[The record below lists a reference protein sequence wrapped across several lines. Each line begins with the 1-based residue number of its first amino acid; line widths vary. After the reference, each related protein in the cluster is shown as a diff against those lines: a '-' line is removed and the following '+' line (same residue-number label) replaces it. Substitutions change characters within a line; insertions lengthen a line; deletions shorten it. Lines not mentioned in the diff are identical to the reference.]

1 MARSWLTGGMT
12 QEHIDNFVLIM
23 INESYDR
30 THPANKFMQ
39 NVHFNYQYYFGCDLN
54 RDVLEA
60 LKQGDM
66 KSAAFR
72 QFFGF
77 LGYNYR
83 APPTFEEDSG
93 DYEDD
98 YFDTPKDNFFPVPN
112 KYRLGP
118 KRLLKL
124 QQNVRSSIASR
135 HYYDNIGDYV
145 LKRAGLLPTV
155 TTAPRATNPIII
167 TDDDDNISDADIDFQ
182 ID

>member
-1 MARSWLTGGMT
+1 MTGGMT

-72 QFFGF
+72 QFFEKCLDKSAEFKTRNKKFCKGTER
-77 LGYNYR
+77 YSAEKPAR
-83 APPTFEEDSG
+83 A
-93 DYEDD
+93 
-98 YFDTPKDNFFPVPN
+98 
-112 KYRLGP
+112 
-118 KRLLKL
+118 
-124 QQNVRSSIASR
+124 NVGRVI
-135 HYYDNIGDYV
+135 
-145 LKRAGLLPTV
+145 KRA
-155 TTAPRATNPIII
+155 
-167 TDDDDNISDADIDFQ
+167 FK
-182 ID
+182 